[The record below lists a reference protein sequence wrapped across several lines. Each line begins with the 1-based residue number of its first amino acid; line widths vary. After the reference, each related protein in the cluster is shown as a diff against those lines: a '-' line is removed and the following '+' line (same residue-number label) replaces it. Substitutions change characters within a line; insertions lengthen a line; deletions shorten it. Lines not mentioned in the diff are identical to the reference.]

1 MVAAMSLLSRTKEI
15 SKKKGIS
22 IEKLADTIGVSK
34 SGIYQWDKH
43 EPKPS
48 TVEKVAN
55 VLNVSTDYL
64 LGRTDTMSTQN
75 QIEEVD
81 LREAKHEI
89 LSYGGKPIS
98 DEDWAIIKRILESG
112 ISE

>member
-1 MVAAMSLLSRTKEI
+1 MSIYSRTKEVANLRKI
-15 SKKKGIS
+15 S
-22 IEKLADTIGVSK
+22 LADVEIKAGLSEK
-34 SGIYQWDKH
+34 SLYKWKQST
-43 EPKPS
+43 PKADNL
-48 TVEKVAN
+48 EKVAN
-55 VLNVSTDYL
+55 VLNVSVDYL
-64 LGRTDTMSTQN
+64 LGRTDSMNTPN

-81 LREAKHEI
+81 LRDAKHEI